1 LVYIEH
7 YDEDPKI
14 NISLHSDHTS
24 VNAICHTNA
33 FSIQCSSTP
42 TGELQCFSIF
52 AKEKTKLMTPPGI
65 YRHYKNKLY
74 KVIGSATHSE
84 TMEQFVVYQPLYG
97 EQKLWIRPE
106 KMFHEQISVDGALV
120 QRFQLTEEIA

>member
-1 LVYIEH
+1 
-7 YDEDPKI
+7 
-14 NISLHSDHTS
+14 
-24 VNAICHTNA
+24 
-33 FSIQCSSTP
+33 
-42 TGELQCFSIF
+42 
-52 AKEKTKLMTPPGI
+52 MTQPGI

-106 KMFHEQISVDGALV
+106 KMFHEQISVDGLMV
-120 QRFQLTEEIA
+120 QRFQLTEDLD